1 MLVNAILLQFISLL
15 ITGCQTVEVNPSRDS
30 SSMEITVRGV
40 GIDKEKALE
49 DAFRNAVEIIS
60 GTYIY
65 SESKVSNFQLI
76 KDEIATHSKG
86 FIKSYEIIYEQKI
99 DLITTLSVKC
109 VVSKDPIKSIIRK
122 RNLKTWDDTIGDL
135 AIIQQTQARLRESV
149 KLLKTFMGTDANETF
164 KKAYQADIIGYT
176 IESIGLNQVEGHI
189 LAQLALNTA
198 FWEQYSSILEEV
210 AIRGNSNTLVKTIPV
225 GLYNGAYHRKYNA
238 PLDLQKYFLPEFSI
252 YYYYPERGME
262 VLRKLELDNN
272 IISPSRAIFHYGFA
286 PNGFAPTYHDSAG
299 EWTPG
304 ESFYGIKKSEFYPLI
319 PPGQLSGRA
328 GYFVLFKDSIIIKI
342 PFSVTNETEIKQI
355 LSQKIPWKI
364 LSGAGYMRHNA
375 RDIIEGN
382 WIGTRP

>member
-1 MLVNAILLQFISLL
+1 MLKSLMLLNAILLQFISLL
-15 ITGCQTVEVNPSRDS
+15 LTGCQTLEVNPSRDS

-99 DLITTLSVKC
+99 DPFTTLSVKC

-122 RNLKTWDDTIGDL
+122 RDLKTWDDTIGDL

-225 GLYNGAYHRKYNA
+225 GLYDRAYHRKYNA

-252 YYYYPERGME
+252 YYSLGKRADVSM
-262 VLRKLELDNN
+262 RKLELDSNR
-272 IISPSRAIFHYGFA
+272 ISPSQATFYYGFA
-286 PNGFAPTYHDSAG
+286 PNASYG
-299 EWTPG
+299 ESDGERTPG
-304 ESFYGIKKSEFYPLI
+304 ESFYGIKKSEFYSLI
-319 PPGQLSGRA
+319 PPGLLSGRA

-382 WIGTRP
+382 WIGK